1 MVFFFLSFYKK
12 RIYVIIFTKVMTMK
26 QYLEFLQ
33 HILNKGS
40 HKEDRTNTGI
50 ISTFGY
56 QMRFDLTEGF
66 PLLTTKK
73 VHIKSIIHELL
84 WFVKGDTNL
93 EYLAKNKV
101 RIWNEWPYKK
111 FTCSSDY
118 NNETMEEY
126 IDKIKNDSAFA
137 KKHGDLGPV
146 YGKQWRDF
154 SGYDQLA
161 TVIDEIK
168 HNPNSRRLIVSAW
181 NPPQLKDMALP
192 PCHLLFQFY
201 VKDNKLSLQ
210 LYQRSADAFLGV
222 PFNIASYA
230 LLLMMVAEVCNLEP
244 YEFVHTCGDT
254 HIYSNHLDQVHL
266 QLSRETR
273 TLPKMIIKHRDNIED
288 FVYEDFQLVDY
299 KPHPTIKG
307 KVAV

>member
-1 MVFFFLSFYKK
+1 
-12 RIYVIIFTKVMTMK
+12 MK
-26 QYLEFLQ
+26 QYQDFLK
-33 HILNKGS
+33 HILKEGS
-40 HKEDRTNTGI
+40 DKPDRTNTGI
-50 ISTFGY
+50 TSTFGY
-56 QMRFDLTEGF
+56 QMRFNLNEGF

-73 VHIKSIIHELL
+73 VHLKSIIHELL
-84 WFVKGDTNL
+84 WFVRGDTNL
-93 EYLAKNKV
+93 RYLAENNV

-111 FTCSSDY
+111 FTQSKDY
-118 NNETMEEY
+118 NNQTMKEY
-126 IDKIKNDSAFA
+126 VELVRTDEAFA

-161 TVIDEIK
+161 NVISEIK
-168 HNPNSRRLIVSAW
+168 KNPNSRRLIVSAW

-222 PFNIASYA
+222 PFNIASYS
-230 LLLMMVAEVCNLEP
+230 LLLMMVAEVCHLEP
-244 YEFVHTCGDT
+244 YEFVHTIGDA
-254 HIYSNHLDQVHL
+254 HIYSNHLEQVNL
-266 QLSRETR
+266 QLSREPR
-273 TLPKMIIKHRDNIED
+273 KLPVMKIKHHDNIED
-288 FVYEDFQLVDY
+288 YVYEDFELVDY
-299 KPHPTIKG
+299 NPHPLIKG